1 MTGTDSDDDIT
12 LNDLLKKTHSNAA
25 AGPTALSALATACAS
40 SAKAIV
46 DEDDQTLA
54 TLDALKKKSM
64 KKALDNLFDT
74 DDEISKKKWTKKK
87 ASDDVFDTDDKIP
100 KKKWTKKKRCPVD
113 SDNPSLYDTED
124 DDAAEKEM
132 VLSKEDIE
140 SYKEQSNKESSEDD
154 GLVLSEDSG
163 GPPPLVLYCS
173 LDDDSPVDESGEDR
187 DGEDGASKSES
198 CYNY

>member
-1 MTGTDSDDDIT
+1 MTGTNSDDDIT

-64 KKALDNLFDT
+64 KKASDNLFDT
-74 DDEISKKKWTKKK
+74 DDKIPKKKWTKKK
-87 ASDDVFDTDDKIP
+87 ASDDVFDTNNKIP

-113 SDNPSLYDTED
+113 LDNLSLYDT
-124 DDAAEKEM
+124 
-132 VLSKEDIE
+132 V
-140 SYKEQSNKESSEDD
+140 
-154 GLVLSEDSG
+154 
-163 GPPPLVLYCS
+163 
-173 LDDDSPVDESGEDR
+173 DDDSGLNLARMTIRFRPRTLVALTPGFVLLI
-187 DGEDGASKSES
+187 G
-198 CYNY
+198 